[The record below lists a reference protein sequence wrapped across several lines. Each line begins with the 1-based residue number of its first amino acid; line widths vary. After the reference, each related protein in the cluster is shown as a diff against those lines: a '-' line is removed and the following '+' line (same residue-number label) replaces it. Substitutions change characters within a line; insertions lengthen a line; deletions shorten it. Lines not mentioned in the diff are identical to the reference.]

1 MLVIGFGFI
10 RVLHFCGQVRLLYV
24 VIVGFVAGHRFDSRA
39 WWNSKKA
46 EQLTHKQPTHKQLT
60 LHTYIHAYIHTYLH
74 TYIHTLLS
82 FHTPSCFVTHPLSHS
97 TLSHTTVLTSR
108 SFTTSFVFPSFP
120 VPATTFEAHYWK
132 KLTCGVIRSFNF
144 ADIWDHPPKM
154 AGPPEL
160 FWKFCFPFRD
170 CFGVCSFSLQCAA
183 FWSWKLP
190 FQRYCN
196 ILEFEPLIFHGL
208 CSTLVLKLL
217 MLDDILRLGA
227 I

>member
-1 MLVIGFGFI
+1 M
-10 RVLHFCGQVRLLYV
+10 FCTFTARYVSSMSSSSDSWLAIALIAEPGGTRRKRSNLLT
-24 VIVGFVAGHRFDSRA
+24 
-39 WWNSKKA
+39 NNL
-46 EQLTHKQPTHKQLT
+46 LTNNLP
-60 LHTYIHAYIHTYLH
+60 YIHTYMHTYIH

-144 ADIWDHPPKM
+144 ADIWDHPPKT